1 MKNDIVMPQMGES
14 ITNGTITKWHK
25 QVGDTIEIDE
35 ILLEISTDKVE
46 SEIPSPYSGKIVE
59 ILFEEGETIDVGV
72 KIAAVDDDM
81 NAEVSASGSSEAAAP
96 APAAA
101 EPAQAAPAA
110 TGSSDTLEDVVMPQ
124 MGESITNG
132 TITKWHKSV
141 GDMIE
146 IDEILL
152 EISTDKVESEIPS
165 PFEGRIEEIL
175 FEEGETI
182 DVGVK
187 IASVETDPSK
197 PQGSAGSS
205 APVASAP
212 AANQAQ
218 ESAPAASSSQPSP
231 TTKGGRRF
239 YTPLVRNLAK
249 KHGVDLN
256 ELAHIEGSGAGG
268 RVNKADFM
276 NFLENRGSA
285 PKAAPAPAATK
296 SAPAAP
302 KAAPAPQASSVPSS
316 TSGRVE
322 VIPMDNMRKAIAKNM
337 IASKMT
343 SPHVNS
349 MDEVDMTKLFKFREG
364 FKHQFKKEEGFSLT
378 YTHFILYALVQA
390 LKEFP
395 MVNSSI
401 VGDEIHMKKDINL
414 GCAVAVPG
422 NGLVVPVIKGADNLN
437 IRGIA
442 RKLDE
447 LVQKARAKKLTLD
460 DMSGGTY
467 TFTNNGSFGILM
479 ATPVILQPQLGIFCV
494 GTMKKRPIVTEDDAI
509 AIRQMMYATHTYD
522 HRLIDGE
529 VGSKFLRHVINTLQT
544 TDWEGLF

>member
-59 ILFEEGETIDVGV
+59 ILFEEGETIDVGI

-81 NAEVSASGSSEAAAP
+81 NADVSAAAPAAAP

-101 EPAQAAPAA
+101 TPTPAAAPAA
-110 TGSSDTLEDVVMPQ
+110 SSDTLEDVVMPQ

-132 TITKWHKSV
+132 TITKWHKQV

-182 DVGVK
+182 DVGIK
-187 IASVETDPSK
+187 IASVETDTSK
-197 PQGSAGSS
+197 PQGAASS
-205 APVASAP
+205 VPAAASAP
-212 AANQAQ
+212 AA
-218 ESAPAASSSQPSP
+218 APAAVATAPAAAASVPA
-231 TTKGGRRF
+231 GRRF
-239 YTPLVRNLAK
+239 YTPLVRNLAQ

-256 ELAHIEGSGAGG
+256 ELAHLSGSGAGG

-276 NFLENRGSA
+276 NYLNNRGAAPAATTSAPTATAAAPA
-285 PKAAPAPAATK
+285 PKAAPAPAA
-296 SAPAAP
+296 
-302 KAAPAPQASSVPSS
+302 SSVPSA

-322 VIPMDNMRKAIAKNM
+322 VIKMDNMRKAIAKNM

-349 MDEVDMTKLFKFREG
+349 IDEVDMTNLFKFREG
-364 FKHQFKKEEGFSLT
+364 FKNQFKKEEGFSLT

-437 IRGIA
+437 IRGMA

-447 LVQKARAKKLTLD
+447 LVQKARAKKLTMD

-467 TFTNNGSFGILM
+467 TFTNNGSFGILA

-529 VGSKFLRHVINTLQT
+529 IGSKFLRHVINTLQT
-544 TDWEGLF
+544 TDWAQLF